1 MKILLICYQITNVNK
16 ILSNLRILVK
26 CNFTEFQT
34 IEIMKSLIIKVFH
47 YLLFCEKYKIQNFF
61 LANMLLLQRAKN
73 SKVILNFD
81 NLI

>member
-26 CNFTEFQT
+26 CNFTGFQT
-34 IEIMKSLIIKVFH
+34 IEIMKSLIVTVFH

-73 SKVILNFD
+73 SKVMLNFD

>member
-34 IEIMKSLIIKVFH
+34 IEIMKSLIITVFH
-47 YLLFCEKYKIQNFF
+47 YLLFCKKYKIQNFF

>member
-26 CNFTEFQT
+26 CNFTGFQT
-34 IEIMKSLIIKVFH
+34 IEIMKNLIITGFH
-47 YLLFCEKYKIQNFF
+47 YLLFCKKYKTQNFF